1 MPRTFKRP
9 DEDHPSPFGHEWEE
23 YRRERSLY
31 MDGLFRQEESDVPE
45 WIVEGFIPRGY
56 LVLLAGRPKDGKTCL
71 AMALAYAVSQGLP
84 FAGMPTVKSTVL
96 YFMCEES
103 PVEFELSIRPFLPS
117 GPIQDLG
124 VAFAK
129 IKIDSGFDLS
139 ALRIRLNEIKPGLIV
154 IDPLLA
160 ASIQGD
166 FGNSGRARNA
176 LSGLKTLCR
185 ELKVAAI
192 VVHHAK
198 ERRGRASRVAEN
210 PQLAATAS
218 LNVVLNWKRTAK
230 GRIVTLDMTG
240 RGAFANR
247 TLRLSSAS
255 PCAYE
260 RYDQRG
266 EGRSSGENVNLT
278 ETKDPT
284 ERLEKAHSEQ
294 IPSE

>member
-9 DEDHPSPFGHEWEE
+9 DEDHPSPFGNEWNE
-23 YRRERSLY
+23 YRIERIRY
-31 MDGLFRQEESDVPE
+31 MDGLFRHEEPTDPE
-45 WIVEGFIPRGY
+45 WIVEGMIPRGY

-103 PVEFELSIRPFLPS
+103 PVEFELAIRPFLPD
-117 GPIQDLG
+117 GRIEGLG
-124 VAFAK
+124 IAFAK

-139 ALRIRLNEIKPGLIV
+139 ALRMRLNAIKPGLVV

-160 ASIQGD
+160 ASTQGD

-185 ELKVAAI
+185 ELNVAAI

-218 LNVVLNWKRTAK
+218 LNIILNWKGTTK
-230 GRIVTLDMTG
+230 GRIVTLEMTG
-240 RGAFANR
+240 RGPFANR
-247 TLRLSSAS
+247 TIRLSSDS
-255 PCAYE
+255 PCAYAPFE
-260 RYDQRG
+260 PRG
-266 EGRSSGENVNLT
+266 ARHVSAENVNHAG
-278 ETKDPT
+278 TKGPT
-284 ERLEKAHSEQ
+284 EKLEKTHSEQ
-294 IPSE
+294 IPSP